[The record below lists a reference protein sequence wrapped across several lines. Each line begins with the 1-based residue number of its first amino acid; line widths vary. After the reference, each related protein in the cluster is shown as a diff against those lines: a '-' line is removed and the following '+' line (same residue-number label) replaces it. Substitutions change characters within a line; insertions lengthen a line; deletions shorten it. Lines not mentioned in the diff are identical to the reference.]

1 MNARLNSVFWS
12 LRIAYGLTAFL
23 AGLDKFFNLLTN
35 WEKYASPLA
44 LQVLPISAATLMRI
58 SGVIEVIVGL
68 AVLAGV
74 TRIGGYVVCAWLVLI
89 AVNLISTGQYFDI
102 AVRDLV
108 MAVGAF
114 SLAKVSEMREEEM
127 AHAVGSLRTA

>member
-1 MNARLNSVFWS
+1 
-12 LRIAYGLTAFL
+12 
-23 AGLDKFFNLLTN
+23 
-35 WEKYASPLA
+35 
-44 LQVLPISAATLMRI
+44 LPISAATLMRI